1 MSTFLER
8 LNEEANDLAGKM
20 LKLGDFI
27 GSENF
32 GNIDGVQ
39 QILLQVQIKAMDT
52 YLQCLRERLYQ
63 LSE

>member
-8 LNEEANDLAGKM
+8 LNEEANDLASKM

-32 GNIDGVQ
+32 GNIDEVQ